1 MLFILCKVPQVSFL
15 LYSGVTVLIILLLY
29 LLLFTYPFSVF
40 LKGPETLLRQSS
52 KLAGGRRDGFEG
64 DSGDTVEAHQ
74 WKCILTVAGIFLVKN
89 IHYFVVSLGSSGF
102 LL

>member
-1 MLFILCKVPQVSFL
+1 
-15 LYSGVTVLIILLLY
+15 
-29 LLLFTYPFSVF
+29 
-40 LKGPETLLRQSS
+40 
-52 KLAGGRRDGFEG
+52 LAGGRRDGFEG
-64 DSGDTVEAHQ
+64 DSGDTVEVHQ